1 MLIGAA
7 LMVGLQVISIQSAFF
22 SINLD
27 VILFL
32 FSMFSIVSALERSGV
47 LRLIALKMLSRAKS
61 MDTFLF
67 IFIVGMGILSA
78 FLVNDTVALLGVP
91 IVIHISK
98 QHFIQDPTPKHCS
111 FH

>member
-32 FSMFSIVSALERSGV
+32 FSMFSIVSALDRSGV

-67 IFIVGMGILSA
+67 YS
-78 FLVNDTVALLGVP
+78 LLGWE
-91 IVIHISK
+91 HYQRFLSM
-98 QHFIQDPTPKHCS
+98 TPLLCWES
-111 FH
+111 QL